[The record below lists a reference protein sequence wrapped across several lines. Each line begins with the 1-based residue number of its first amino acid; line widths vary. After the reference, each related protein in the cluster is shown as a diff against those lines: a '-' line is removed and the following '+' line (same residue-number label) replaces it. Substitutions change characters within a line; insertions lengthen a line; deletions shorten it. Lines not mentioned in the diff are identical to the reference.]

1 MQKYEVD
8 NIKNLSPSTILL
20 TIKRKQKGSLSFV
33 PGQYAA
39 ISFQKNG
46 RPTPVRFFSIVNSP
60 GSGEALQ
67 FAMRVKGNY
76 TRTVSELNKGD
87 TVYVRGPYGEFII
100 DPEFDKRII
109 MMAGGIGVTP
119 FVSMIRHATETR
131 SQISMTLLYSCKTE
145 DDIPFI
151 NELRLLEQ
159 RNPQFKLVL
168 FISSGEINGINKST
182 VVRGRIR
189 SGMVEQ
195 ISGGSTNKYTFF
207 VCGPSSFIGNMSDM
221 LVGMGTEPQRIV
233 VEAFGPG
240 LSISK
245 NDSKSSLQMLIY
257 SLSGVAMVAAFASIL
272 VLDVVHNAA
281 KISAQAPSSATT
293 STQSTTPTTVT
304 QTTSTPQDTTTTQPP
319 VNQTP
324 TVTPTTQDYQQPVSS
339 VS

>member
-1 MQKYEVD
+1 MQKYEVES
-8 NIKNLSPSTILL
+8 IQNLSPSTILL
-20 TIKRKQKGSLSFV
+20 TIRRKQRGSLAFV

-60 GSGEALQ
+60 SSGEALQ

-87 TVYVRGPYGEFII
+87 KVYIGGPYGEFII

-119 FVSMIRHATETR
+119 FVSMIRHATETQ
-131 SQISMTLLYSCKTE
+131 SQIPMTLLYSCKTE

-168 FISSGEINGINKST
+168 FISSGGINRINKST

-189 SGMVEQ
+189 TSVIEQ

-245 NDSKSSLQMLIY
+245 NDAKSSLQMLIY
-257 SLSGVAMVAAFASIL
+257 SLSGAAMIAAFVSIL
-272 VLDVVHNAA
+272 VLDVVHNTA
-281 KISAQAPSSATT
+281 KISAQTPPTATK
-293 STQSTTPTTVT
+293 STTPTTVT
-304 QTTSTPQDTTTTQPP
+304 SISSTPQDTTSSQSP
-319 VNQTP
+319 VAQP
-324 TVTPTTQDYQQPVSS
+324 TVTAPSTQNYYQPPVSS